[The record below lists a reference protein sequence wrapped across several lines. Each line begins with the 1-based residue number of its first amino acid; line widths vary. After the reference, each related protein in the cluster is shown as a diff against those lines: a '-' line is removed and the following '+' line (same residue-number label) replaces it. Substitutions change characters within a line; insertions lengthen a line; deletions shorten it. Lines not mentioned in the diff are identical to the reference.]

1 MTPSELIAFGVTRYG
16 KRWKMPMAQ
25 ETGWSYW
32 TLHRAAKGTIE
43 ISPKLE
49 KAIEDLKRKPRKA
62 RP

>member
-1 MTPSELIAFGVTRYG
+1 MTPAELIAFGVARYG

-43 ISPKLE
+43 ISSKLE
-49 KAIEDLKRKPRKA
+49 KAINDLKGKPRKA
-62 RP
+62 RT